1 MHNEGVEPD
10 GGMDDTVRVA
20 PRRIASLPPGYEDL
34 EDTVHYEPDRSERR
48 PLWRTPTA
56 PAPATHHRIRISSGE
71 VVELNTVV
79 YLGRRPSAPRVSVVP
94 APRLVTVPSPGG
106 EVSATHLELREA
118 GRAVVLTDLRSTNG
132 TIVHVPGS
140 AGRVLIGGES
150 AVVFP
155 GTLIDIGDGNLLEVL
170 RPVLDPN
177 GTP

>member
-10 GGMDDTVRVA
+10 GGVDDTVRVA
-20 PRRIASLPPGYEDL
+20 PRRIDPLPPGYEDV
-34 EDTVHYEPDRSERR
+34 EDTVFLEPERSERR
-48 PLWRTPTA
+48 PLWRPPTA
-56 PAPATHHRIRISSGE
+56 PTRVSHHRIRISSGE
-71 VVELNTVV
+71 IVDLDAIV
-79 YLGRRPSAPRVSVVP
+79 YLGRRPSAPRVSIGP

-140 AGRVLIGGES
+140 PGRVLIGGES
-150 AVVFP
+150 AVVSP

-170 RPVLDPN
+170 RPVLDPD
-177 GTP
+177 GAS

>member
-1 MHNEGVEPD
+1 VHNEGVEPD
-10 GGMDDTVRVA
+10 GGIEDTVRVA
-20 PRRIASLPPGYEDL
+20 PRRIESLPPGYEDL
-34 EDTVHYEPDRSERR
+34 EDTVRYEPDRSERR
-48 PLWRTPTA
+48 PLWRPPTA
-56 PAPATHHRIRISSGE
+56 VVRAAHHRIRISGGE
-71 VVELNTVV
+71 IVELDTTV
-79 YLGRRPSAPRVSVVP
+79 YLGRRPGAPRVTVGA

-140 AGRVLIGGES
+140 PGRVLIGGES

-170 RPVLDPN
+170 RPVLDPD
-177 GTP
+177 GSS